1 MVSEKISKEKR
12 STASDLRIRQP
23 IITVAGHV
31 DHGKT
36 TLLDN
41 IRKTGIQET
50 EAGGITQKI
59 SFTKVPLKNIEKR
72 CPEIKKHNLK
82 FPGFLFIDTPGH
94 AAFSH
99 LRKRGGSLADLAIL
113 LLDINEGIKPQ
124 TQEVIEILKLNK
136 TPFIIAL
143 NKVDNISG
151 WKKQSEDMKKNI
163 EMQSVNT
170 KMQFDEKLLTII
182 GSLHYYG
189 FNAKPYYEISD
200 FTKQLALIPCSG
212 KTGEG
217 INELIITLCG
227 ISQKFLTK
235 QLKLKKEPKGVILEI
250 KKEKTMQ
257 YAEAI
262 LYDGILNSTD
272 EIAIASFDEPIIT
285 KIRVLEEIKPVCS
298 KFQPVSKAIA
308 AEGIRMQLINSKE
321 VLPGMPF
328 TIFKNNKEEI
338 KKQFKKDIGEKIKT
352 QEKGIIIKADSLGS
366 LEALI
371 TMLKQ
376 IKIPIIKAGIGK
388 ITKKDIISAQTNAK
402 TDPENAIILG
412 FSTEEDDDAKEM
424 NKSKIKILKNEI
436 IYKLI
441 EDLIEY
447 QQQKRNEI
455 KRERMLGLATICK
468 LRILPQYVF
477 RNSNPA
483 VFGVK
488 IEAGK
493 LKPNLPLIDENGK
506 QIANVKDIQEQ
517 QNKLNE
523 AISGME
529 IAMSLPGVN
538 FERQLSEI
546 ANLYSDLSEKQF
558 RQLKKNK
565 DLLTSEEVQTLQKIA
580 EIKRKENVTWG
591 V

>member
-1 MVSEKISKEKR
+1 MIQ
-12 STASDLRIRQP
+12 IRQP

-441 EDLIEY
+441 EDLVEY